1 MFPRLLMTSRV
12 RVLRTISASLSSRAS
27 VPGVEYL
34 KLKDGKSL
42 AHEKLESSRRKSRA
56 VIYIYGFLASSQT
69 GNEGS
74 KVSTLRQLCDHNDF
88 TFIR

>member
-1 MFPRLLMTSRV
+1 MFFRRLLTSNV
-12 RVLRTISASLSSRAS
+12 SVLRTVSVSLASRAS

-34 KLKDGKSL
+34 KLKEGRSL
-42 AHEKLESSRRKSRA
+42 AYEKLVSSRADSRA

-74 KVSTLRQLCDHNDF
+74 KVSSLRQLCVLHDW